1 MNRKGYR
8 KNSISAVALKYK
20 EGVDRVPIVSAK
32 GEGRLAESILALARE
47 HNIPVREDP
56 DLIELL
62 YPLELDEE
70 IPPKLYGVVAEL
82 LAYIY
87 RINGKMKE

>member
-1 MNRKGYR
+1 MRREIKKR
-8 KNSISAVALKYK
+8 HSAVALRFDEKK
-20 EGVDRVPIVSAK
+20 DDAPVVAAK
-32 GEGRLAESILALARE
+32 GAGRTADAIIALAKE
-47 HNIPVREDP
+47 HSIPIREDS
-56 DLIELL
+56 DLLELL

>member
-1 MNRKGYR
+1 MNRNFKKGHI
-8 KNSISAVALKYK
+8 KAAVALKYA
-20 EGVDRVPIVSAK
+20 EGVDKVPRVAAK
-32 GEGRLAESILALARE
+32 GEGKLAEAILAIAKE
-47 HNIPVREDP
+47 NDVPVREDP

-62 YPLELDEE
+62 YPLELEEE